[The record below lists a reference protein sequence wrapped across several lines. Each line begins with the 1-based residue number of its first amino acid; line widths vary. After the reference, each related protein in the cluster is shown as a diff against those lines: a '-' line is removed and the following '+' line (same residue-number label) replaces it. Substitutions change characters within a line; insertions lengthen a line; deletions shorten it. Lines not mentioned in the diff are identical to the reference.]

1 MPVETFARFEKAP
14 AENEPPQD
22 EVQQMMARLTIP
34 APVANISYPR
44 GCRIRR
50 VRVRAVDQP
59 AGEGGNGNGGNGG
72 KPVIVS
78 RRALKSSRARRPAER

>member
-1 MPVETFARFEKAP
+1 MPVENFARFEKTP
-14 AENEPPQD
+14 EENGNGHD
-22 EVQQMMARLTIP
+22 ELQQMMSRLTIP

-50 VRVRAVDQP
+50 VRVRAIDQP
-59 AGEGGNGNGGNGG
+59 PAEGGKR

-78 RRALKSSRARRPAER
+78 RRALKSSRSTRRPAER